1 MHNNE
6 HIREEE
12 FEEALRRVK
21 EELRKLEDRGFHD
34 AVRRMA
40 EENERLRNLQCK
52 QYSQNSTSLSAGD
65 RARCPKCNGTLNRK
79 RPRQV
84 VLQKLKGRSALRIDG
99 DQLSIENE
107 VALKRGERVDD
118 LCEALV

>member
-1 MHNNE
+1 MEMHNNE

-12 FEEALRRVK
+12 FEEALRSVK

-65 RARCPKCNGTLNRK
+65 RARCPKCNGTGK
-79 RPRQV
+79 REC
-84 VLQKLKGRSALRIDG
+84 GACDG
-99 DQLSIENE
+99 
-107 VALKRGERVDD
+107 RGEYFGRRGMTSCDICSGTGRVR
-118 LCEALV
+118 CRAYTH